1 MILNGQCDRY
11 YQQINILEEQMMKTI
26 TILTNNINMNI
37 DELGKISP
45 FATRE
50 DEEINRFVVE
60 RPCGITLQPID
71 YEIVKL
77 IGKYLILSSKLI
89 GTLLTE
95 YDADTIK
102 THMRKLTHSNFIY
115 MAEFCNNHGG
125 RSSAK
130 FYALSTRGR
139 GLLYNLGEHVRM
151 TQYVAGLTSCDAK
164 KLLSAIQ
171 YCVNRSI
178 VTTATDFDTQ
188 TAPIVL
194 VNPKDGERSPL
205 MFRPQMVIYNEGKA
219 VEFIESVR
227 QATKPEELIEKLDRM
242 VITLSKK
249 NLNVSVADNY
259 KTVLICED
267 YDHMLS
273 TMAYTNQ
280 KKYKSLNLVYTYDLA
295 TFNSPSDCLY
305 EYTPKKPSGFF
316 SNLISAFF

>member
-1 MILNGQCDRY
+1 
-11 YQQINILEEQMMKTI
+11 MMKTI
-26 TILTNNINMNI
+26 TTLTNNINMNI

-77 IGKYLILSSKLI
+77 VGKYLILSSKLI
-89 GTLLTE
+89 GTLLPE

-115 MAEFCNNHGG
+115 KAEFCNNHGG

-171 YCVNRSI
+171 YGVNQHT
-178 VTTATDFDTQ
+178 VAKTTDFDTQ
-188 TAPIVL
+188 LAQIVFIE
-194 VNPKDGERSPL
+194 PKGGERSTI
-205 MFRPQMVIYNEGKA
+205 MFRPQMVIYNDGKA
-219 VEFIESVR
+219 VEFVESVR
-227 QATKPEELIEKLDRM
+227 QATKPEDLMEKLDRM
-242 VITLSKK
+242 ANTLSKN

-259 KTVLICED
+259 KTVLVCED
-267 YDHMLS
+267 YDHMIS
-273 TMAYTNQ
+273 MMACTSRR
-280 KKYKSLNLVYTYDLA
+280 KYKSLNLVYTYDLA
-295 TFNSPSDCLY
+295 TFNTSSDCLY
-305 EYTPKKPSGFF
+305 EYTPKKPSRFF
-316 SNLISAFF
+316 KNLISACF

>member
-1 MILNGQCDRY
+1 
-11 YQQINILEEQMMKTI
+11 MKTI
-26 TILTNNINMNI
+26 TTLVNNINMNI

-45 FATRE
+45 FATRD
-50 DEEINRFVVE
+50 DEEIKRFVE
-60 RPCGITLQPID
+60 ESPCGITLQTID
-71 YEIVKL
+71 IEIVKL

-89 GTLLTE
+89 GMLLPK
-95 YDADTIK
+95 YDASTIK

-115 MAEFCNNHGG
+115 KAEFCNKDGG

-151 TQYVAGLTSCDAK
+151 TQYVADLNTCDAK

-171 YCVNRSI
+171 YSVNQSI
-178 VTTATDFDTQ
+178 VTTSTDFDTQ

-194 VNPKDGERSPL
+194 VNPKDGERSTL
-205 MFRPQMVIYNEGKA
+205 MFRPQVVIYKEGKA
-219 VEFIESVR
+219 VELIESVR
-227 QATKPEELIEKLDRM
+227 QATKQEDLIEKLDRM
-242 VITLSKK
+242 VTTLSKK

-305 EYTPKKPSGFF
+305 EYTPKKSSGFF
-316 SNLISAFF
+316 SNLISACF